1 MNTNGKHPSKL
12 LWLGGLV
19 LVLVAGTAM
28 AGDHHRGVRFQGSFG
43 FYAAPAAVY
52 PVYPVYPVSPPV
64 VVYSYSQPYYTYTYA
79 PPVIVNGYWGSRGS
93 YYVAPRGHYGSSHR
107 R

>member
-1 MNTNGKHPSKL
+1 MNTKREHPSKL
-12 LWLGGLV
+12 LWLSGLV

-28 AGDHHRGVRFQGSFG
+28 AGDHHGGVRFHGGIG
-43 FYAAPAAVY
+43 FYVAP

-64 VVYSYSQPYYTYTYA
+64 VVYSQPYYAQPYYYA
-79 PPVIVNGYWGSRGS
+79 PPVIVEGYWAGPRS
-93 YYVAPRGHYGSSHR
+93 YYVAPWGHGGYWRHR